1 MAYKTLMVHVK
12 LGHANRDLLGVT
24 FSLASALDVHV
35 IGIAACQPTPIV
47 NSDGYSPGVFVE
59 ADLAEIHREINVAE
73 CEFRA
78 TFDKRAASVEWRS
91 AVVYESIADYLAR
104 ESGSADLVITSGLSF
119 DPHDTA
125 RPEKPGDL
133 VMQAGRPVLVVPR
146 ATKTLK
152 LDRIVV
158 AWKNTREARRALA
171 DALPLIKIAKQVT
184 VLELAK
190 ESERTRVSTQLS
202 EICCWLKTH
211 GITASPEFVA
221 LGKGDHAYQL
231 DVAIRNI
238 DADLVVAGAY
248 GHSRFREWA
257 LGGVTRDLMLQAN
270 YCALLSH

>member
-1 MAYKTLMVHVK
+1 MAYQTLMVHLK
-12 LGHANRDLLGVT
+12 LGHANRDLLSVT
-24 FSLASALDVHV
+24 LGLASALDAHV

-59 ADLAEIHREINVAE
+59 ADLVEIHREIDVAE
-73 CEFRA
+73 SEFRA
-78 TFDKRAASVEWRS
+78 TFDKREARVEWRS
-91 AVVYESIADYLAR
+91 AVIYESIADYVAR
-104 ESGSADLVITSGLSF
+104 ESRAADLVITSGLSF

-125 RPEKPGDL
+125 RTEKPGDI

-146 ATKTLK
+146 ATKTLQ

-171 DALPLIKIAKQVT
+171 DALPLLKIAKQVT
-184 VLELAK
+184 ILEMAK
-190 ESERTRVSTQLS
+190 EADRTQVSTELS
-202 EICCWLKTH
+202 EICVWLKTH
-211 GITASPEFVA
+211 GITASPEVVA

-238 DADLVVAGAY
+238 NADVVVAGAY

-257 LGGVTRDLMLQAN
+257 LGGVTRDLLLQAN